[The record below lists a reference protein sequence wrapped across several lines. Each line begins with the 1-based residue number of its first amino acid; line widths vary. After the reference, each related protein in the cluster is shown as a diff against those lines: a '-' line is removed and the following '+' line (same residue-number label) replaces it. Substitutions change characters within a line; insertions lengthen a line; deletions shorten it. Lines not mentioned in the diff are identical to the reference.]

1 MDSLLSGVSGL
12 QANQQM
18 LDVTGNNLA
27 NLNTTGFKASSVS
40 FSEILGSTLK
50 EASAPTAMLG
60 GTNPAQVGGG
70 VQVAGITQNMT
81 QGTLNP
87 TGVPLDMAING
98 AGFFVLNNGTSDL
111 YTRAGAFSVDSNN
124 YLVDAS
130 TGYRVQRTGTEG
142 VADGFQNT
150 ASSDIQ
156 IPYNVSL
163 PAQATTTVSFSG
175 NLSADD
181 ATPTQNVISSG
192 IAYTTSGQLAGSAT
206 LLTAL
211 DQGKN
216 LTTGDKITI
225 SGTKA
230 DGTTVASTDFDLFTA
245 GGVSKTLGDLVTA
258 IGNLFPDSTTI
269 LNNGQIQVTDK
280 VTGYSL
286 SNVKLA
292 FSGASGD
299 SLTVPANFSV
309 NSAGGA
315 DCVNTSVQVYDTQ
328 GISHTVSA
336 SFVKTNTANTWDLVC
351 TSISGDA
358 QITQG
363 RVDGITFGT
372 DGSFA
377 SVAQANPTLQ
387 FQFADQGS
395 NSSTVQLNFG
405 TPGGFNGVSQLGGSS
420 TAAAAGQDGY
430 ASGTLSSMSVD
441 QNGVLEGVFTNGQ
454 RADIAAIKLATFQN
468 PGGLTSVGNNYFA
481 TSANSGDPVI
491 CKALSGGAGSISGG
505 TLEQSNV
512 DMNTEFVNLIQA
524 QNGYQANAR
533 TISVATTLVQ
543 TLTQL
548 IR

>member
-27 NLNTTGFKASSVS
+27 NLNTTGFKSSSVS

-60 GTNPAQVGGG
+60 GTNPSQVGGG

-163 PAQATTTVSFSG
+163 PAQATTSVSFSG

-181 ATPTQNVISSG
+181 ATPTQNVLSSG
-192 IAYTTSGQLAGSAT
+192 VAYTTSGQFAGSAT

-216 LTTGDKITI
+216 LTAGDKIVI
-225 SGTKA
+225 SGTQA
-230 DGTTVASTDFDLFTA
+230 DGTAVASTDFDIFN
-245 GGVSKTLGDLVTA
+245 GDGSSKTLGDLVTA
-258 IGNLFPDSTTI
+258 IGNLYPQSTTI
-269 LNNGQIQVTDK
+269 INNGQIQVTDNT
-280 VTGYSL
+280 TGYSQT
-286 SNVKLA
+286 SVNMA
-292 FSGASGD
+292 FSGAQGD
-299 SLTVPANFSV
+299 SLTVPANFAV

-315 DCVNTSVQVYDTQ
+315 DSVNTSVQVYDTQ
-328 GISHTVSA
+328 GIAHTVSA

-351 TSISGDA
+351 TSISGNA
-358 QITQG
+358 QIVQG

-377 SVAQANPTLQ
+377 SVAQASNTLQ

-395 NSSTVQLNFG
+395 NVSTVQLNFG

>member
-40 FSEILGSTLK
+40 FSAILGSTLK

-60 GTNPAQVGGG
+60 GTNPSQVGGG

-98 AGFFVLNNGTSDL
+98 AGFFVLNNGTSDV
-111 YTRAGAFSVDSNN
+111 YTRSGAFSVDSNN
-124 YLVDAS
+124 FMVDAS

-142 VADGFQNT
+142 VANGFQNT
-150 ASSDIQ
+150 ASGDIQ

-163 PAQATTTVSFSG
+163 PAAATTKVTFSG
-175 NLSADD
+175 NLSADETT
-181 ATPTQNVISSG
+181 ATQNVISSG
-192 IAYTTSGQLAGSAT
+192 VTYTTSNQLAGTST

-211 DQGKN
+211 DQAKN
-216 LTTGDKITI
+216 LTSGDKIVI

-230 DGTTVASTDFDLFTA
+230 DGTVVANTDFAIFS
-245 GGVSKTLGDLVTA
+245 GGNSKTYGDLVTA
-258 IGNLFPDSTTI
+258 IQGLFPDSTATI
-269 LNNGQIQVTDK
+269 NNGQIRVTDNA
-280 VTGYSL
+280 TGYSL
-286 SNVKLA
+286 TNVKLA
-292 FSGASGD
+292 FSGGGGD
-299 SLTVPANFSV
+299 SLTLPASFAV

-315 DCVNTSVQVYDTQ
+315 DAVNTSVQVYDPQ
-328 GISHTVSA
+328 GIAHTVSA
-336 SFVKTNTANTWDLVC
+336 SFVKTNTPNKWDLVC
-351 TSISGDA
+351 TSISGA
-358 QITQG
+358 ATIVQG
-363 RVDGITFGT
+363 RVNGINFGT

-377 SVAQANPTLQ
+377 SVTQASPALQ
-387 FQFADQGS
+387 FQFADEGA
-395 NSSTVQLNFG
+395 NVSTMQLNFG
-405 TPGGFNGVSQLGGSS
+405 TPGGFNGVSQLGGTS

-468 PGGLTSVGNNYFA
+468 PGGLSSVGSNYFT
-481 TSANSGDPVI
+481 TSANSGNPVI
-491 CKALSGGAGSISGG
+491 CRALSGGAGSISGG

-512 DMNTEFVNLIQA
+512 DMNTQFVNLIQA

-533 TISVATTLVQ
+533 TISVASTLVQ